1 MNRLK
6 QKYYQELQDKLMSR
20 LKLSNKMAVPKVC
33 KIVLNIGVSKPDD
46 ARERKKVIDNVSKQ
60 FATITGQKPQMTKAK
75 KAISEFS
82 LQQGDPL
89 GVTVTLR
96 GEKMWQFL
104 DKLISI
110 VLPRVKDF
118 RGTSRTAFDGQGN
131 YSLGLEEQIVFPEI
145 NYDEIESIRG
155 LQINIIT
162 STRDDAQAYELL
174 EILGMPFEKEEP
186 VIKQ

>member
-6 QKYYQELQDKLMSR
+6 QKYQQELQDKLMAQ
-20 LKLSNKMAVPKVC
+20 LKLSNKMAVPTVK
-33 KIVLNIGVSKPDD
+33 KIVLNTGISKPEDV
-46 ARERKKVIDNVSKQ
+46 RERKKAIDNVSQQ
-60 FATITGQKPQMTKAK
+60 FAIITGQKPQMTVAK

-82 LQQGDPL
+82 LQQGEPL
-89 GVTVTLR
+89 GIKVTLR
-96 GEKMWQFL
+96 GERMWQFL

-118 RGTSRTAFDGQGN
+118 RGVSRTAFDGQGN

-145 NYDEIESIRG
+145 NYDEIESVRG

-162 STRDDAQAYELL
+162 STKEDEQAYQLL
-174 EILGMPFEKEEP
+174 ELLGMPFEKEEP

>member
-6 QKYYQELQDKLMSR
+6 QQYQQEIQEKLQAQ
-20 LKLSNKMAVPKVC
+20 LKLANKMAVPKVE
-33 KIVLNIGVSKPDD
+33 KIVLNTGISDPDD
-46 ARERKKVIDNVSKQ
+46 VRDRKKAIANVSQQ
-60 FATITGQKPQMTKAK
+60 FATITGQKPQTTVSR

-82 LQQGDPL
+82 LQKGEPL
-89 GVTVTLR
+89 GLKVTLR

-118 RGTSRTAFDGQGN
+118 KGVSRTAFDGQGN

-162 STRDDAQAYELL
+162 STKDDSHAFQLL
-174 EILGMPFEKEEP
+174 ELLGMPFAKEE
-186 VIKQ
+186 